1 MRNQIKRVMC
11 FVLLVSLCLTSAMPA
26 YAVSDTGQGK
36 SAYGIEMGLINYGV
50 DLNRIYQG
58 SNYAVTLFVGDKS
71 NGGIEFKG
79 SLGENLPNDKLWE
92 CIDKALGDEHMTR
105 PQLFETNR
113 MIAKMLQKI
122 NQPQESFYEELDM
135 LAEVLD
141 ISKPIN
147 LLKRIAADT
156 GAGMNGLSA
165 IERQYVKDQLSKQ
178 SVSSFTNV
186 KDLLAKQAAD
196 KVKEQV
202 KDALKKAGET
212 VSEMAFEGSGKAFGV
227 ATGVISKVYEAVA
240 LTYKLVDYQNKNYK
254 EVMALKKAAM
264 AKQLQVE
271 SFYARANRYVMEY
284 LDNYPM
290 WQLRMNESGTKQ
302 FADLEFTN
310 KQGTVIYTIPG
321 AEVTWS
327 AYIQMSKDRADTDP
341 NGSYTGTVKISA
353 SYDPNTIT
361 SNVMPLADIVMSKGK
376 GSGTAWSLKTNA
388 PPVLRQEWMAENCQI
403 EISGLS
409 GKGGAIILDLPREM
423 KSNVNYNLDY
433 FIICST
439 DVEGANQA
447 FGKSGADK
455 SALYMVWEV
464 CTPEH
469 AAMPVTD
476 FPAEDFPAWHN
487 FLGLTVPDVSWG
499 RTSLE
504 MSSAGLGSTSDMVKP
519 FFINRPFALWKNSDK
534 GIEISPNK

>member
-1 MRNQIKRVMC
+1 MRNQIKRAMC
-11 FVLLVSLCLTSAMPA
+11 FLLLVSLCLTSVMPA
-26 YAVSDTGQGK
+26 YAVSDTGQRK

-58 SNYAVTLFVGDKS
+58 SNYDVTLFVGDKS

-105 PQLFETNR
+105 PQLFETNK
-113 MIAKMLQKI
+113 MIARLLQKI

-147 LLKRIAADT
+147 LLKQIAADT
-156 GAGMNGLSA
+156 GAGMNGLSS

-178 SVSSFTNV
+178 AVSSFTNV

-212 VSEMAFEGSGKAFGV
+212 VSEMAFEGGGKAFGA
-227 ATGVISKVYEAVA
+227 ATGVIGKVYEAMA

-254 EVMALKKAAM
+254 EVMALKQAAM
-264 AKQLQVE
+264 AKQLQVD

-290 WQLRMNESGTKQ
+290 WKISINESNISQYTDLSFVQQSGT
-302 FADLEFTN
+302 EFYN
-310 KQGTVIYTIPG
+310 IPG
-321 AEVTWS
+321 MKVTWS
-327 AYIQMSKDRADTDP
+327 AYAMLDKTQVSAEP
-341 NGSYTGTVKISA
+341 NGEYSGLLRITA
-353 SYDPNTIT
+353 SYDTVPITDQLDQITDAFQNAEGGYASVAGGNYIVSSRSAPILKQEWIAEDCTIT
-361 SNVMPLADIVMSKGK
+361 V
-376 GSGTAWSLKTNA
+376 
-388 PPVLRQEWMAENCQI
+388 R
-403 EISGLS
+403 GLS
-409 GKGGAIILDLPREM
+409 TKGGSIILDLPPDM
-423 KSNVNYNLDY
+423 KQNISFSLDY
-433 FIICST
+433 EKENFNTHAI
-439 DVEGANQA
+439 
-447 FGKSGADK
+447 SGRAMNV
-455 SALYMVWEV
+455 LYEA
-464 CTPEH
+464 CTPER
-469 AAMPVTD
+469 A
-476 FPAEDFPAWHN
+476 
-487 FLGLTVPDVSWG
+487 TVPVANIPVEQYPVWYNWIGMYIPGVWSQPPEKLVLEWG
-499 RTSLE
+499 YN
-504 MSSAGLGSTSDMVKP
+504 GKP
-519 FFINRPFALWKNSDK
+519 FFLDKPFGVWMNNDK